1 MAAAAPA
8 AKGAAL
14 AGAPA
19 GPGAFVLFSSLSF
32 LSSFEKVSSRSRFHS
47 LSLSLSLSHTHTHT
61 HTQTGASARARARR
75 RRLRVRDIRFLLLL
89 PGLLL
94 PPLLGTT
101 KRGS

>member
-61 HTQTGASARARARR
+61 HTLKQVPVQGH
-75 RRLRVRDIRFLLLL
+75 V
-89 PGLLL
+89 PGGDVLE
-94 PPLLGTT
+94 
-101 KRGS
+101 